1 MYGRDVL
8 PEELERF
15 IRTAIRSVWALELL
29 LLLAREP
36 DRAWTEEEVD
46 RAIRGNPRLVR
57 TTLGG
62 LVHGGLVRV
71 DAEGRYGFAPASP
84 ALGDLVAR
92 LAEAYAATPLAV
104 LQAILESPNDRLRS
118 FADAFRVRKDET

>member
-1 MYGRDVL
+1 MYGRDVH

-36 DRAWTEEEVD
+36 DRAWTEAEVD

-57 TTLGG
+57 TTLAG
-62 LVHGGLVRV
+62 LVHGGLVHV
-71 DAEGRYGFAPASP
+71 DDEGRYRFAPANP

-92 LAEAYAATPLAV
+92 LAAAYAATPLAV